1 MLQIVKAETSPFGAS
16 ERDTLRDA
24 NERLSK
30 LRHDEETKWDQFA
43 KGKHV

>member
-1 MLQIVKAETSPFGAS
+1 MLKIFKAETSPFGAS
-16 ERDTLRDA
+16 KRDTLRDA

-30 LRHDEETKWDQFA
+30 LRHDEETKWAQFA